1 MLNSG
6 GERAYV
12 YAKSRG
18 LMGKSF
24 IGNRVR
30 LLSRLTR
37 LSELDRLV
45 FPAAGRELPEQELLP
60 DLERRISARSVKAIL
75 KIVSSFSKPPGLLV
89 ALIRSYEYA
98 GLKTAL
104 SALANGSPE
113 AGPHTDISPY
123 GRIRFGAYPELS
135 AMTGG
140 TVFQWI
146 GALDKS
152 ALTGKAGI
160 LLQMRLDSQYY
171 EELWKALMA
180 TPKKDRGDAE
190 KIIGAEISLRNSV
203 WALRLRVYYEFEEK
217 DIAAGL
223 VHIGPSGAKR
233 DFAAAAEESLSLAL
247 ASRAAWR
254 KWRWEALLNPE
265 KPGEAWKPDP
275 RYVQNAAAAYL
286 YRMVRLSFRRGL
298 FSVNTSCCCI
308 KLKQIEE
315 DLLTSVAEGLRLGV
329 MPKDVLAMQGVLA

>member
-1 MLNSG
+1 MLFSG

-24 IGNRVR
+24 TGNRVR
-30 LLSRLTR
+30 LLCRLTR
-37 LSELDRLV
+37 LSELERLV
-45 FPAAGRELPEQELLP
+45 FPAAGREMPEQELLP
-60 DLERRISARSVKAIL
+60 DLERRISARSIKAIL

-104 SALANGSPE
+104 SALANGASE
-113 AGPHTDISPY
+113 AGPHTDISPF
-123 GRIRFGAYPELS
+123 GRIKFGAYPKLS
-135 AMTGG
+135 AMLGG
-140 TVFQWI
+140 TVFEWI
-146 GALDKS
+146 GALDKN
-152 ALTGKAGI
+152 ALAGKAGI

-190 KIIGAEISLRNSV
+190 KILGAEISLRNAV
-203 WALRLRVYYEFEEK
+203 WALRLRVYYGFEEK

-223 VHIGPSGAKR
+223 IHIGPSGAKR
-233 DFAAAAEESLSLAL
+233 DFAAEESLSRAL
-247 ASRAAWR
+247 ASREAWR

-265 KPGEAWKPDP
+265 KPGEAWQPDP

-286 YRMVRLSFRRGL
+286 YRMVRHSFRRGL
-298 FSVNTSCCCI
+298 FSVGTSCCCI

-315 DLLTSVAEGLRLGV
+315 DLLTSVAEGLRLGI
-329 MPKDVLAMQGVLA
+329 MPKDVLAMQGVLV